1 MSSAKCSRKLES
13 FNVPECRHKLISAL
27 IFVIITVGFFVL
39 AKNIGGCVDT
49 IEKIKQQIADNT
61 ILLYM
66 KGTPKMPQCGF
77 SARAVQCIDACGVDF
92 AYVDVLANPDIRQTL
107 PQVADWPTFPQLY
120 VKGELI
126 GGSDII
132 AELYQ
137 QGELEPLL
145 KEAIK
150 VC

>member
-1 MSSAKCSRKLES
+1 M
-13 FNVPECRHKLISAL
+13 
-27 IFVIITVGFFVL
+27 
-39 AKNIGGCVDT
+39 DT
-49 IEKIKQQIADNT
+49 LEKIKQQIADNPV
-61 ILLYM
+61 LLYM

-77 SARAVQCIDACGVDF
+77 SARAVQCINACGVDF

-107 PQVADWPTFPQLY
+107 PQYADWPTFPQLY

-137 QGELEPLL
+137 QGELESLL
-145 KEAIK
+145 RQA
-150 VC
+150 VA